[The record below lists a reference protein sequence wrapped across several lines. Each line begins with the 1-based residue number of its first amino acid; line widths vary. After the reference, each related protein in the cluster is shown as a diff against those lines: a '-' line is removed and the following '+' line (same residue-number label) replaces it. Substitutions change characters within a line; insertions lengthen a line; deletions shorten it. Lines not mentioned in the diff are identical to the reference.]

1 MMSGFQFK
9 NKQWYADGV
18 ALSKIADKVGTPAYV
33 YSLSAFEERY
43 KEIDQAYKS
52 VPHLVAYSMKANGNL
67 SVVSALAKLGS
78 GVDVVSGGELFK
90 ARKAGVKA
98 DKIIFA
104 GVGKTDDE
112 IAYALKE
119 GIRYF
124 NVESIPEILAINEV
138 AAKLCRVAP
147 IAIRFNPDVD
157 PHTHHYITTGK
168 KETKFGVYLG
178 DVDKVMRV
186 VRQCKSVQWTGVH
199 AHIGSQMTQTAPVG
213 KAAKVIEQ
221 LVVRLRKEGFP
232 IHTVNLGGG
241 YGIDY
246 QGEKP
251 PKASQYAALVLPVIK
266 RLNATLVLEPGRF
279 ISGNSGVLLSRVTY
293 VKQSGSK
300 IFYILDS
307 GMGELIRPSL
317 YEAYHRIAP
326 AKGPQ
331 KAVQTVDVVGP
342 ICESGDFFAKGRKLP
357 LMKRG
362 DLIVVFSAGAYGS
375 VMGSTYNARPLAPE
389 VVVRGSRFSVAR
401 QRQTWKDLI
410 RLERIFA

>member
-1 MMSGFQFK
+1 LM
-9 NKQWYADGV
+9 V
-18 ALSKIADKVGTPAYV
+18 
-33 YSLSAFEERY
+33 
-43 KEIDQAYKS
+43 
-52 VPHLVAYSMKANGNL
+52 
-67 SVVSALAKLGS
+67 
-78 GVDVVSGGELFK
+78 
-90 ARKAGVKA
+90 
-98 DKIIFA
+98 
-104 GVGKTDDE
+104 
-112 IAYALKE
+112 

-138 AAKLCRVAP
+138 AAKLKKTAP

-178 DVDKVMRV
+178 DVDKVMKV
-186 VRQCKSVQWTGVH
+186 VRQCRSIQWTGVH
-199 AHIGSQMTQTAPVG
+199 AHIGSQMTQIAPVG
-213 KAAKVIEQ
+213 RAAKVVEQ
-221 LVVRLRKEGFP
+221 LVLKLRREAFP

-251 PKASQYAALVLPVIK
+251 PKASQYAVLVLPVIK

-279 ISGNSGVLLSRVTY
+279 VSGNSGVLLSK
-293 VKQSGSK
+293 KQSGSK
-300 IFYILDS
+300 TFYILDS

-326 AKGPQ
+326 VKGPQ
-331 KAVQTVDVVGP
+331 APKQVVDVVGP

-357 LMKRG
+357 VMKRG
-362 DLIVVFSAGAYGS
+362 DLVVVFSAGAYGS
-375 VMGSTYNARPLAPE
+375 VMGSTYNARPLPPE

-401 QRQTWKDLI
+401 ERQTWQDLI
-410 RLERIFA
+410 RLETIRA

>member
-1 MMSGFQFK
+1 MNGFHFK
-9 NKQWYADGV
+9 NNQWMADGV

-33 YSLSAFEERY
+33 YSLSAFEDRF
-43 KEIDQAYKS
+43 KEIDQAYRS
-52 VPHLVAYSMKANGNL
+52 VPHLVAYSLKANGNL
-67 SVVSALAKLGS
+67 SVVNALAKLGC
-78 GVDVVSGGELFK
+78 GADVVSGGELFK
-90 ARKAGVKA
+90 ARSAGVPA
-98 DKIIFA
+98 SKIIFA
-104 GVGKTDDE
+104 GVGKTDEE
-112 IAYALKE
+112 IAYALHE

-138 AAKLCRVAP
+138 AARMKKTAP

-168 KETKFGVYLG
+168 KETKFGVFLG
-178 DVDKVMRV
+178 DVDKVIKV
-186 VRQCKSVQWTGVH
+186 VRQSRSIQWTGVH

-213 KAAKVIEQ
+213 RAAKVVEK
-221 LVVRLRKEGFP
+221 LVLQLRKEGFP

-246 QGEKP
+246 KGEKP

-279 ISGNSGVLLSRVTY
+279 ISGNSGVLLSKVTY

-300 IFYILDS
+300 TFYILDS

-326 AKGPQ
+326 AQGPQ
-331 KAVQTVDVVGP
+331 APKQVVDVVGP

-362 DLIVVFSAGAYGS
+362 DLVVVFSAGAYGS
-375 VMGSTYNARPLAPE
+375 VMGSTYNARPLPPE
-389 VVVRGSRFSVAR
+389 VVVRGSRFAVAR
-401 QRQTWKDLI
+401 ERQTWEDLVQN
-410 RLERIFA
+410 ERIVV

>member
-1 MMSGFQFK
+1 MTGFHFK
-9 NKQWYADGV
+9 NNQWYADGV
-18 ALSKIADKVGTPAYV
+18 ALSKIAEKVGTPSYV
-33 YSLSAFEERY
+33 YSLSAFEERF
-43 KEIDQAYKS
+43 KEIDKAYKS
-52 VPHLVAYSMKANGNL
+52 VPHLVAYSLKANGNL
-67 SVVSALAKLGS
+67 SVVSALAKRGC
-78 GVDVVSGGELFK
+78 GADVVSGGELFK
-90 ARKAGVKA
+90 ARKAGVPA
-98 DKIIFA
+98 NKIIFA
-104 GVGKTDDE
+104 GVGKTDAE
-112 IAYALKE
+112 IEYALKE

-124 NVESIPEILAINEV
+124 NVESIPEIEAINAV
-138 AAKLCRVAP
+138 AERLRKVAP

-178 DVDKVMRV
+178 DVDKVVKV
-186 VRQCKSVQWTGVH
+186 VRRCASVHWTGVH

-213 KAAKVIEQ
+213 RAAKVVEQ
-221 LVVRLRKEGFP
+221 LVARLRREGFP

-246 QGEKP
+246 KGENP
-251 PKASQYAALVLPVIK
+251 PKASQYASLVLPVIK
-266 RLNATLVLEPGRF
+266 RLKATLVLEPGRF
-279 ISGNSGVLLSRVTY
+279 ISGNSGVLLTRLTY

-300 IFYILDS
+300 TFYIVDA

-326 AKGPQ
+326 VKGSQ
-331 KAVQTVDVVGP
+331 KPKQAVDVVGP

-357 LMKRG
+357 LMRRG
-362 DLIVVFSAGAYGS
+362 DLMVIFSAGAYGS
-375 VMGSTYNARPLAPE
+375 VMGSTYNARPLPPE

-401 QRQTWKDLI
+401 RRQTWDDLV

>member
-1 MMSGFQFK
+1 MVGFQFK

-43 KEIDQAYKS
+43 REIDQAYKS

-138 AAKLCRVAP
+138 ASKLRLMAP

-178 DVDKVMRV
+178 DVDKVMKV
-186 VRQCKSVQWTGVH
+186 VRQCKFVKWTGVH

-213 KAAKVIEQ
+213 RAAKVIEQ
-221 LVVRLRKEGFP
+221 LVMRLRKEGFP

-246 QGEKP
+246 KGEKP

-293 VKQSGSK
+293 VKQSGTK
-300 IFYILDS
+300 TFYILDS

-326 AKGPQ
+326 AQGSQ

-362 DLIVVFSAGAYGS
+362 DLIVIFSAGAYGS
-375 VMGSTYNARPLAPE
+375 VMGSTYNSRPLAPE
-389 VVVRGSRFSVAR
+389 VVVRGTRFSVAR
-401 QRQTWKDLI
+401 QRQTWEDLI

>member
-1 MMSGFQFK
+1 MSGFQFK

-18 ALSKIADKVGTPAYV
+18 ALSKIAEKVGTPAYV

-43 KEIDQAYKS
+43 KEIDRAYKS
-52 VPHLVAYSMKANGNL
+52 VPHLVAYSLKANGNL

-78 GVDVVSGGELFK
+78 GADVVSGGELFK
-90 ARKAGVKA
+90 ARKAGVA
-98 DKIIFA
+98 ANKIIFA

-124 NVESIPEILAINEV
+124 NVESIPEILAINAV
-138 AAKLCRVAP
+138 AAKLHKIAP

-168 KETKFGVYLG
+168 KETKFGVFLG
-178 DVDKVMRV
+178 DVAKVIKA
-186 VRQCKSVQWTGVH
+186 VRQSKSVQWTGVH

-213 KAAKVIEQ
+213 RAAKVVEQ
-221 LVVRLRKEGFP
+221 LVIRLRKEGFP

-241 YGIDY
+241 YGIEY
-246 QGEKP
+246 HNEKA
-251 PKASQYAALVLPVIK
+251 PKPSQYASLVLPVIK

-300 IFYILDS
+300 TFYILDS

-326 AKGPQ
+326 VVGPQ
-331 KAVQTVDVVGP
+331 KPVLTVDVVGP

-357 LMKRG
+357 VMKRG
-362 DLIVVFSAGAYGS
+362 DLAVIFSAGAYGS
-375 VMGSTYNARPLAPE
+375 VMGSTYNARPLPPE
-389 VVVRGSRFSVAR
+389 VVVRGTKFSVAR
-401 QRQTWKDLI
+401 QRQTWEDLV
-410 RLERIFA
+410 RLEKIFS